1 LDFGFLIQFRILSQ
15 NPKSKIQNK
24 KMANVA
30 IIGAQ
35 WGDEGKGKI
44 VDLFTQDADI
54 VVRFQGGNNAGH
66 TLVVDGKKTVLHLIP
81 SGALHPDKLC
91 VIGNGVVVDPEVL
104 LDEIAG
110 LKDNGC
116 LLDDSM
122 LCISEKAH
130 LIMPYHKAIDQARE
144 RLRGEGMIGT
154 TGRGIG
160 PAYEDKVA
168 RVGIR
173 FVDLLEEETFEEK
186 LQRNIEEKNIYL
198 KAILKEK
205 TLNFKKIYD
214 RYGDYREKLK
224 TYVTNTGLLLDQEIR
239 AGKRVLFEGAQGT
252 LLDVDHGTYPF
263 VTSSNTVAGGVSSG
277 TGVGPRH
284 IHQVIGISK
293 AYTTRVGSGP
303 FPTELHG
310 REGEILK
317 REGVEFGATTGRPRR
332 CGWFDAVAV
341 RHAVR
346 VNGITGLALT
356 KLDVLTGFKEI
367 PICVAYRYGGKD
379 HNEFSASI
387 RAMQNAQ
394 PVLEKMDGWDEALT
408 GVRKFS
414 DLPAN
419 AQKYVRRIE
428 EILETEVILVS
439 VGPGREQTVMLKNPF
454 SS

>member
-1 LDFGFLIQFRILSQ
+1 
-15 NPKSKIQNK
+15 
-24 KMANVA
+24 MANVA

-44 VDLFTQDADI
+44 VDLFTDDADI

-81 SGALHPDKLC
+81 SGVLHPNKLC
-91 VIGNGVVVDPEVL
+91 IIGNGVVVDPEVL
-104 LDEIAG
+104 LEEITA
-110 LKDNGC
+110 LKRQGHFK
-116 LLDDSM
+116 DDAQFR
-122 LCISEKAH
+122 ISEEAH

-173 FVDLLEEETFEEK
+173 LIDLLEEETFQEK

-205 TLNFKKIYD
+205 ALDFNKLHDSYSV
-214 RYGDYREKLK
+214 YREKLRA
-224 TYVTNTGLLLDQEIR
+224 YVTNTGLLLDREMR
-239 AGKRVLFEGAQGT
+239 LGKQVLFEGAQGT

-263 VTSSNTVAGGVSSG
+263 VTSSNTVAGGVCSG

-303 FPTELHG
+303 FPTEIHG
-310 REGEILK
+310 HEGETLK

-332 CGWFDAVAV
+332 CGWFDAVVV

-346 VNGITGLALT
+346 VNSITGIALT
-356 KLDVLTGFKEI
+356 KLDVLTGFKKI
-367 PICVAYRYGGKD
+367 PICTAYRYDGKALRD
-379 HNEFSASI
+379 FPASSK
-387 RAMQNAQ
+387 AMQNAQ
-394 PVLEKMDGWDEALT
+394 PVYEEMEGWETPLDNVREFAALPP
-408 GVRKFS
+408 R
-414 DLPAN
+414 
-419 AQKYVRRIE
+419 AQKYVRRLE
-428 EILETEVILVS
+428 ELVETEIVLVS
-439 VGPGREQTVMLKNPF
+439 VGPGREQTILLKNPF
-454 SS
+454 HR

>member
-1 LDFGFLIQFRILSQ
+1 
-15 NPKSKIQNK
+15 
-24 KMANVA
+24 MANVA

-44 VDLFTQDADI
+44 VDLFTHDADVI
-54 VVRFQGGNNAGH
+54 VRFQGGNNAGH

-104 LDEIAG
+104 IEEIEG
-110 LKDNGC
+110 LKAQGN
-116 LLDDSM
+116 LQDDAM
-122 LCISEKAH
+122 LRISEEAH

-173 FVDLLEEETFEEK
+173 FIDLLEEETFQEK
-186 LQRNIEEKNIYL
+186 LRRNIEEKNIYL
-198 KAILKEK
+198 RAILKEK
-205 TLNFKKIYD
+205 TLDFDKIHDGYAA
-214 RYGDYREKLK
+214 YREKLRPL
-224 TYVTNTGLLLDQEIR
+224 VTNTSLLLDQQMR
-239 AGKRVLFEGAQGT
+239 AGKKVMFEGAQGT

-263 VTSSNTVAGGVSSG
+263 VTSSSTVAGNVCSG
-277 TGVGPRH
+277 AGVGPRQ

-303 FPTELHG
+303 FPTELIG
-310 REGEILK
+310 SDGETLK

-346 VNGITGLALT
+346 INGITGVALT
-356 KLDVLTGFKEI
+356 KLDVLTGFEKI
-367 PICVAYRYGGKD
+367 PICTAYRFNKTTI
-379 HNEFSASI
+379 NEFPASLKT
-387 RAMQNAQ
+387 MQGVK
-394 PVLEKMDGWDEALT
+394 PVYENMDGWREPLT
-408 GVRKFS
+408 EVKNFS

-428 EILETEVILVS
+428 EILETEIILIS
-439 VGPGREQTVMLKNPF
+439 VGPGREQTVVLKNPF
-454 SS
+454 EERS

>member
-1 LDFGFLIQFRILSQ
+1 
-15 NPKSKIQNK
+15 
-24 KMANVA
+24 MANVA

-44 VDLFTQDADI
+44 VDLFTRYADT

-66 TLVVDGKKTVLHLIP
+66 TLVVDGKKTVLHLVP
-81 SGALHPDKLC
+81 SGALHPNKLC

-104 LDEIAG
+104 IGEITS
-110 LKDNGC
+110 LKSQGHLADDR
-116 LLDDSM
+116 LLR
-122 LCISEKAH
+122 ISEEAH

-173 FVDLLEEETFEEK
+173 FVDLLEEDTFKAK
-186 LQRNIEEKNIYL
+186 LRHNIEEKNIYL

-205 TLNFKKIYD
+205 TLDFDAIHDHYA
-214 RYGDYREKLK
+214 RYRQELK
-224 TYVTNTGLLLDQEIR
+224 AYVTNTTLLLDREIR
-239 AGKRVLFEGAQGT
+239 AGKQVLFEGAQGT
-252 LLDVDHGTYPF
+252 LLDVDHGTYPY
-263 VTSSNTVAGGVSSG
+263 VTSSNTVAGGVATG
-277 TGVGPRH
+277 TGIGPRH

-310 REGEILK
+310 PEGETLK

-332 CGWFDAVAV
+332 CGWFDGVVV

-346 VNGITGLALT
+346 LNGMTGLALT
-356 KLDVLTGFKEI
+356 KLDVLTGFKNL
-367 PICVAYRYGGKD
+367 PVCTAYRYD
-379 HNEFSASI
+379 NAVHREFPASI
-387 RAMQNAQ
+387 RAMERAEPIYEEMN
-394 PVLEKMDGWDEALT
+394 GWDEPLSD
-408 GVRKFS
+408 VRKFS
-414 DLPAN
+414 DLPKN
-419 AQKYVRRIE
+419 AQKYVRRLE
-428 EILETEVILVS
+428 EILETEIILVS
-439 VGPGREQTVMLKNPF
+439 VGPGREQTVLLKNPF
-454 SS
+454 AK